1 MRQLGR
7 FLQHLGLILPPL
19 GMVLQLLH
27 DGNGRPLLSVGQML
41 TMLVAGISAFWIGRI
56 LEGYASGGN

>member
-7 FLQHLGLILPPL
+7 FLQHVGLVLPPL
-19 GMVLQLLH
+19 GMVLQLLR
-27 DGNGRPLLSVGQML
+27 DGNGRPMLSVGQML

-56 LEGYASGGN
+56 IEGYGRDSS